1 MYPAPKQA
9 PGATP
14 THYTHSNHVQPRQ
27 HAAADLSD
35 SYCSQTQGYKVEQVI
50 PEELQVQ
57 FQEMTELK
65 AAREFI
71 KDLESREQ
79 DLLIQNA
86 NLSDKLRSKQ
96 DEIDNPPAE
105 IESLK
110 MDLQQAHR
118 DIAFYKDLAQNAE
131 RYLRKLDSTVQAQV
145 ASDKA
150 AATIE
155 RLQAHVEYQQ
165 TIIARLQS
173 ENFKQAQLFD
183 QLHGGDMQVMAENNR
198 KAAAALQESSWVE
211 YESEQVTEVY
221 DGLIDTIETS
231 HADTTAL
238 LNTRTALLHHQETL
252 YSGVVSEVTP
262 LTRFFT
268 RAFAVLQIYQ
278 VLFQTLSDPESS
290 GFTSLPPQIDTLL
303 SNAAEDLEQYVIV
316 HAALSGIPEERV
328 RNQLH
333 ELSGSAN
340 GMLSSFRYINRD
352 VHPFLQRVKSNPIVR
367 AALKAKSVSGSA
379 ASRRWSLR

>member
-1 MYPAPKQA
+1 MYSLGSMQQQISQ
-9 PGATP
+9 TL
-14 THYTHSNHVQPRQ
+14 T
-27 HAAADLSD
+27 AAK
-35 SYCSQTQGYKVEQVI
+35 TQGYKVEQVI

-57 FQEMTELK
+57 SQEMTELK

-71 KDLESREQ
+71 KDLESRKQ

-86 NLSDKLRSKQ
+86 NLSNKLRSKQ

-118 DIAFYKDLAQNAE
+118 DTAFYKDLAQNAERRAE
-131 RYLRKLDSTVQAQV
+131 RYLRKLDSTVQAHV

-183 QLHGGDMQVMAENNR
+183 QLRAGDMQVMAENNR
-198 KAAAALQESSWVE
+198 KAAAALQEASWVE
-211 YESEQVTEVY
+211 FESEQVTEVY

-252 YSGVVSEVTP
+252 YSGIVSEVTP

-268 RAFAVLQIYQ
+268 RALAVLQIYQ

-290 GFTSLPPQIDTLL
+290 GITSLPPQIDTLL
-303 SNAAEDLEQYVIV
+303 SNAAEDLKQYVVV
-316 HAALSGIPEERV
+316 HAALSGFPEERV

-352 VHPFLQRVKSNPIVR
+352 VHTFLQRVKSDPIVR
-367 AALKAKSVSGSA
+367 AALKAKSMSSNA